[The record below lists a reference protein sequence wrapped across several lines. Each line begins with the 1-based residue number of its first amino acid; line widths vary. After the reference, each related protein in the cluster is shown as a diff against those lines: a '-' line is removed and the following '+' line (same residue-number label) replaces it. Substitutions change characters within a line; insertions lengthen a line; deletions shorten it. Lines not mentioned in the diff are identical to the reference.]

1 MNALILPTIP
11 MAFAFALP
19 VLSQILKGNRKFV
32 NAYAMVVTGLTFV
45 LSLDVFRAAYSSE
58 KPLIYTFGGW
68 KAPIGIIY
76 EVDRFGALLALTT
89 SFLMFIIT
97 FYSVRYLERETGVEW
112 YYTLYLGL
120 EAGLLGIF
128 LTGDAFN
135 LFVMLEVTAAAAYGL
150 VMFYTEEGYPAY
162 SGVRYAIISS
172 IGTTF
177 YFLALGVL
185 YYGFDTVNFADL
197 AAKARG
203 YPFPVSEASGNLLM
217 AFALAMALI
226 TWAFTI
232 KSAIMPNHF
241 WLPGAHSSAP
251 SPISAVLSGLV
262 VNAGI
267 YGLARFI
274 WLFTGVPEFEN
285 AVRAVSTVLIG
296 LGAVSALLASLAMT
310 AHDDVKRIVA
320 YSTILHMG
328 YLAMAVG
335 LRTELGTKAMVFHML
350 NHSLG
355 KALLFLAVGVFIH
368 EAGSRK
374 LQDLAGLG
382 KKMPLTTVSLA
393 IATISLVGLP
403 PTNVFFSKLVLYYAY
418 MEKSV
423 ALVVVLVLSSVF
435 ALVSYMKMLYWLW
448 IKKAENSTDAKEP
461 KSMVAVL
468 LLLAVLCLAIGILS
482 PLILEDV
489 IDPTAVQALDVE
501 GYIQAAINVLG
512 GK

>member
-1 MNALILPTIP
+1 MNALIIPTIP

-19 VLSQILKGNRKFV
+19 ILSQMLKSNRKFI
-32 NAYAMVVTGLTFV
+32 NTYAIIVTGLTFI
-45 LSLDVFRAAYSSE
+45 LSLDIFKAAYSSE
-58 KPLIYTFGGW
+58 QPLIYTFGGW
-68 KAPIGIIY
+68 TAPIGIIY
-76 EVDRFGALLALTT
+76 EVDKFGALLALTT

-97 FYSVRYLERETGVEW
+97 FYSIKYLEHETGIEW

-135 LFVMLEVTAAAAYGL
+135 LFVMLEVTAVAAYGL

-177 YFLALGVL
+177 YFLALGII
-185 YYGFDTVNFADL
+185 YYGFGTVNFADL
-197 AAKARG
+197 AAKVRG
-203 YPFPVSEASGNLLM
+203 YTFPISEAESNLLVV
-217 AFALAMALI
+217 FALAMALI

-267 YGLARFI
+267 YGLTRFI
-274 WLFTGVPEFEN
+274 WLFNGIAEFEN
-285 AVRAVSTVLIG
+285 AIKVVSAVLIG
-296 LGAVSALLASLAMT
+296 LGAISAILASLAMT

-328 YLAMAVG
+328 YLAIAVG
-335 LRTELGTKAMVFHML
+335 LRTELGTKAMIFHML

-382 KKMPLTTVSLA
+382 KQMPLTTVSLA

-418 MEKSV
+418 LEGNIV
-423 ALVVVLVLSSVF
+423 LVVVLVLSSVF
-435 ALVSYMKMLYWLW
+435 ALISYMKMLYCLW
-448 IKKAENSTDAKEP
+448 IKKTESTTKAKEP
-461 KSMVAVL
+461 KTMVAVL
-468 LLLAVLCLAIGILS
+468 LLLAVLCVVIGIVS
-482 PLILEDV
+482 PLIIEKI
-489 IDPTAVQALDVE
+489 IDPATAQALDIE
-501 GYIQAAINVLG
+501 GYIQTAVNVSG